1 MGRYYY
7 GDIEGKF
14 MFAVQSSDAGERFGA
29 YETPQEPSSI
39 DYAVSR
45 DSYDNLTEELKKI
58 ELSGAV
64 DRVEHMWEELE
75 KEGRMGYSQEDCV
88 RFHVTPNDLSEYA
101 DWKMGKQMKDYFD
114 ENPEEKSLWFNA
126 EL

>member
-1 MGRYYY
+1 
-7 GDIEGKF
+7 
-14 MFAVQSSDAGERFGA
+14 
-29 YETPQEPSSI
+29 
-39 DYAVSR
+39 
-45 DSYDNLTEELKKI
+45 
-58 ELSGAV
+58 
-64 DRVEHMWEELE
+64 MWEELE

-88 RFHVTPNDLSEYA
+88 RFHVPPNDLSEYA

>member
-14 MFAVQSSDAGERFGA
+14 MFAVQPSDAGERFGA

-45 DSYDNLTEELKKI
+45 DSYDKLSKELKEI

-64 DRVEHMWEELE
+64 ARVEHMWEELE
-75 KEGRMGYSQEDCV
+75 KEGQHGLQHGEGLCKIQCNSKRLIGVC
-88 RFHVTPNDLSEYA
+88 
-101 DWKMGKQMKDYFD
+101 
-114 ENPEEKSLWFNA
+114 
-126 EL
+126 

>member
-29 YETPQEPSSI
+29 YETPQEPTSI
-39 DYAVSR
+39 DYAVSK
-45 DSYDNLTEELKKI
+45 DSYDKLSKELKMI
-58 ELSGAV
+58 ELSGSV
-64 DRVEHMWEELE
+64 TRVEHMWAELE

-88 RFHVTPNDLSEYA
+88 RFNVTPHDLSEYA
-101 DWKMGKQMKDYFD
+101 DWQMGKKMKDYFD
-114 ENPEEKSLWFNA
+114 DNPEAKSLWFNA

>member
-45 DSYDNLTEELKKI
+45 ASYDNLSEELKKI

-64 DRVEHMWEELE
+64 ARVEHMWEELE

-114 ENPEEKSLWFNA
+114 DNPEEK
-126 EL
+126 